1 MLTDTVPP
9 LGSVLTVTS
18 DSKVLNFVPSF
29 PVRSNVYPSK
39 LKVPVLTAGIYAD
52 EAAGTLIVLV
62 NLVPLGFEVLKI
74 V

>member
-1 MLTDTVPP
+1 LLTDTVPP

-29 PVRSNVYPSK
+29 PVRSKVYPSK
-39 LKVPVLTAGIYAD
+39 LKVPVLTAGIDAD
-52 EAAGTLIVLV
+52 EAAGTLIILV